1 MEPRDR
7 IMKLVMKFGGVSVTD
22 GEGIRRVGGIVDKF
36 RADEHELVVVT
47 SAMFNV
53 TNSLVD
59 AAARA
64 GKGQREHV
72 KRFVE
77 DIRKKHLD
85 AAQVAIRNEEVL
97 DRAMRAIESKCDDLK
112 NILLGIAHIG
122 ELTPR
127 SKDLVIGYGE
137 RLSAPILQGVLEDL
151 DMKSQSLTGG
161 EAGIVTDDHFGG
173 AEPLMNVTTLEVRQ
187 VMDPLLE
194 KGVVPVVTGFI
205 ANTQDGIHTTLGR
218 GGSDFTASIIGA
230 AMRADEV
237 WVWKDVEGLMT
248 ANPKMVPDARMID
261 RISFAEAMELAHFGA
276 QVIHPKAL
284 ESAARF
290 QLPFRVKSLNN
301 PDGEGTLIVKEVK
314 VKDGSVVKAITNIDD
329 VDLITVSGASMFGTP
344 RLAARVLEILTD
356 EDVDVLLIS
365 QSSSEE
371 NITLA
376 IPKDDGSRAQNALE
390 LSLLGSKQVREVSIE
405 AGLSIVAVVGAGM
418 KGTPGVA
425 ARVFATMAAKSV
437 NIRAIA
443 QGSSELNISFI
454 IKKQDTAEA
463 IKALHDDFKL
473 GAGS

>member
-1 MEPRDR
+1 
-7 IMKLVMKFGGVSVTD
+7 MKIVMKFGGVSVAD
-22 GEGIRRVGGIVDKF
+22 GENMRNVGKIVERF
-36 RADEHELVVVT
+36 RAEGNELVVVT

-53 TNSLVD
+53 TNSLLD
-59 AAARA
+59 AAKRA

-72 KRFVE
+72 LKFVE
-77 DIRKKHLD
+77 DTRARHIQSARTAMSDKEALERTI
-85 AAQVAIRNEEVL
+85 QV
-97 DRAMRAIESKCDDLK
+97 IESKCEDLK

-127 SKDLVIGYGE
+127 SKDFVVGFGE
-137 RLSAPILQGVLEDL
+137 RFSAPILQGVLEDL
-151 DMKSQSLTGG
+151 GMKAKAMTGG
-161 EAGIVTDDHFGG
+161 EAGIITDDHFGW

-187 VMDPLLE
+187 VIDPLVE
-194 KGVVPVVTGFI
+194 KGVVPVVGGFT
-205 ANTQDGIHTTLGR
+205 AATQDGTQTTLGR

-230 AMRADEV
+230 AIRADEV

-248 ANPKMVPDARMID
+248 ANPMIVKDARMID
-261 RISFAEAMELAHFGA
+261 RISFSEAMELAHFGA

-290 QLPFRVKSLNN
+290 QLPFRVKSLSNA
-301 PDGEGTLIVKEVK
+301 DGAGTLIVKEVK
-314 VKDGSVVKAITNIDD
+314 VKDGDVVKAITNIDD
-329 VDLITVSGASMFGTP
+329 VDLITVSGASMVGTP
-344 RLAARVLEILTD
+344 RLAAKVLEILTD
-356 EDVDVLLIS
+356 EDIDVLMIS

-376 IPKDDGSRAQNALE
+376 IPKDDGSKAQNALE

-425 ARVFATMAAKSV
+425 ARVFGTMAANDI

-454 IKKQDTAEA
+454 TRKQDAPKA
-463 IKALHDDFKL
+463 IAALHADFKL
-473 GAGS
+473 GECA